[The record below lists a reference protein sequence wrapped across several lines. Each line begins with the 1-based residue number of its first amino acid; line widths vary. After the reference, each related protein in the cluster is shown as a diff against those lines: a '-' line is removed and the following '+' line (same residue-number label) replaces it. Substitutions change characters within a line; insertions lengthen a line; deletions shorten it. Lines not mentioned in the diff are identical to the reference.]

1 MSLAQFSD
9 KVRQI
14 FDFRDY
20 CKHVLPSIGTT
31 SYDSSMTTILS
42 SKMVSV
48 FGAPG
53 LIISDFY
60 GEAGA
65 FAAAYKEFLLD
76 NDNLDLF
83 ASQPFVNGTAKFR
96 NNMPFISS
104 YFRVTPPSQSGEF
117 DKVSGAIRF
126 MSAVPEPITFENM
139 LNQLV
144 LPSLRMPSALN
155 SYLVSP
161 DQLCNVKTPIFNLSA
176 RMQMARPEDGG
187 AGQICDSHVE
197 LGENAVYL
205 VFRHNA
211 GDQAEQINLLCDLTN
226 TGNIG
231 NLHAASVKIECVNEI
246 EGKYIP
252 RACVPGMT
260 NNLRPSLQLPVTGG
274 NAVFETSGV
283 QTEQFHFATGQ
294 ATLTIP
300 FAVPSQ
306 RVLGQSYVIVKISG
320 TFLTSGCGINDIFAE
335 RNYSART
342 NLPGFPNLIAQRT
355 IFRTSTGCAAD
366 SPSMHLDTAF
376 RAIFERA
383 WVNYRTGNQPPVA
396 PVQYDVSMFNF
407 PEIMRNVLGNIAA
420 EGDQRITLQ
429 KRLAFLRHMYV
440 VSLILYGLGSF
451 TV

>member
-14 FDFRDY
+14 FDLRDY
-20 CKHVLPSIGTT
+20 CKYVLPSIGTT

-42 SKMVSV
+42 SKLVSV

-53 LIISDFY
+53 LNITDFY

-65 FAAAYKEFLLD
+65 FAASYKEFLLD
-76 NDNLDLF
+76 DENLDVF

-104 YFRVTPPSQSGEF
+104 HFRVVPPSQSVDF

-126 MSAVPEPITFENM
+126 MSAAPEPITFENM

-155 SYLVSP
+155 SYRVSP
-161 DQLCNVKTPIFNLSA
+161 DEVCNVKNPIFNLSA
-176 RMQMARPEDGG
+176 KMQMRRPADNSI
-187 AGQICDSHVE
+187 AQMCDSHVQ
-197 LGENAVYL
+197 LGKNAVYL
-205 VFRHNA
+205 VFRNNA
-211 GDQAEQINLLCDLTN
+211 GDQAAQLDLLCDLTN

-231 NLHAASVKIECVNEI
+231 NLHAASVKIEFVNEI
-246 EGKYIP
+246 EGKYVP
-252 RACVPGMT
+252 RSSSPGMT
-260 NNLRPSLQLPVTGG
+260 NDLRPSLQLPITGG
-274 NAVFETSGV
+274 NALFEPSGIK
-283 QTEQFHFATGQ
+283 TEQFHFATGQ
-294 ATLTIP
+294 ASLTIP
-300 FAVPSQ
+300 LSVPAQAV
-306 RVLGQSYVIVKISG
+306 LAQSYVIVRISG
-320 TFLTSGCGINDIFAE
+320 VFLTSGCGINDIFAE
-335 RNYSART
+335 RNYSARS
-342 NLPGFPNLIAQRT
+342 NLPGCPNLIAQRT

-376 RAIFERA
+376 RAIFEKA
-383 WVNYRTGNQPPVA
+383 WVNYRTGNQPPA
-396 PVQYDVSMFNF
+396 DPVQYDVSMFNF
-407 PEIMRNVLGNIAA
+407 PEVMRSVLGNIAA

-429 KRLAFLRHMYV
+429 KRLAFLRHMYI
-440 VSLILYGLGSF
+440 VSLVLYGLGSF